1 MHNDRMSSR
10 ARPARACP
18 ARARLTSAA
27 LLLALGASAL
37 TACSGD
43 DESPSADPSGSE
55 ATTADSPYLE
65 VPEGVELTAQG
76 AELAF
81 GDPATVAFEPR
92 QGDVAALDLTVVS
105 LEKAS
110 FKLFV
115 GWKLSDETLATTPY
129 FMQVKVKNVGDA
141 DLGGKRVPVYG
152 VDGENKLI
160 ESSTF
165 ASSFKPCPS
174 ASFPDKF
181 ATGDTFKT
189 CLVYL
194 APDAGELTAA
204 SFRPTEEFNP
214 IVWTGEIGKVDT
226 GADKGD
232 KNGDKKDGDK
242 AGRDGNQSK
251 GGGKAG

>member
-1 MHNDRMSSR
+1 MHNDRMSR
-10 ARPARACP
+10 
-18 ARARLTSAA
+18 RARLTTTA
-27 LLLALGASAL
+27 LLLALAPSAL
-37 TACSGD
+37 SACSGD
-43 DESPSADPSGSE
+43 DDSPSSDPSGSE
-55 ATTADSPYLE
+55 ASVADSPYLE
-65 VPEGVELTAQG
+65 VPDGVELTAQG
-76 AELAF
+76 SELAF

-92 QGDVAALDLTVVS
+92 QDEVAALDLTVVS

-129 FMQVKVKNVGDA
+129 FMQVKVENVGEA

-165 ASSFKPCPS
+165 ASNFKPCPS

-214 IVWTGEIGKVDT
+214 IVWTGEVGKVDT
-226 GADKGD
+226 GAGQGDGKG
-232 KNGDKKDGDK
+232 GDKKGGK
-242 AGRDGNQSK
+242 AGRDGQQSK